1 VRGQKHC
8 VVFAMVVGLGALVPG
23 SAVWAGG
30 GYDYEQDGGNWG
42 GSVKACS
49 LAGVNPVHHPEIFGN
64 PAVARS
70 MGFVQSGDGA
80 WHVDC
85 PGGRGPVVRDFYA
98 STRPKAP
105 LQHRKHPSRV
115 VKGE

>member
-1 VRGQKHC
+1 MRGQKHC
-8 VVFAMVVGLGALVPG
+8 IAFAMLVGLGALVPG
-23 SAVWAGG
+23 SAAWAQAG
-30 GYDYEQDGGNWG
+30 GYDYENYGGF
-42 GSVKACS
+42 VKECS
-49 LAGVNPVHHPEIFGN
+49 LDGVNPVHHPEIFGN
-64 PAVARS
+64 SAVARS

-85 PGGRGPVVRDFYA
+85 PGARGPVVRDFYA

-105 LQHRKHPSRV
+105 LHHGRHPGRP